1 MTTLEPG
8 ASVVFTQ
15 GLVASP
21 ASTAFLASSAAPT
34 MTDGFEVLVHDV
46 MAAITTEPWSTEVC
60 RAVLQRHLGRVGRPA
75 GAGGHWPPGGLV
87 GVAVLPVRR
96 ERVGRREGVGHVLVQ
111 PVELHVVAERLAER
125 LLGVGQGDPVLRPL
139 RPGQRRARRWTGP
152 A

>member
-60 RAVLQRHLGRVGRPA
+60 RAVLERHLGRAGTGGRCRRPPAFRPA
-75 GAGGHWPPGGLV
+75 GRRRRSPGPP
-87 GVAVLPVRR
+87 
-96 ERVGRREGVGHVLVQ
+96 
-111 PVELHVVAERLAER
+111 
-125 LLGVGQGDPVLRPL
+125 
-139 RPGQRRARRWTGP
+139 
-152 A
+152 

>member
-15 GLVASP
+15 GLVATP

-60 RAVLQRHLGRVGRPA
+60 RPSSSVTWAGWDARPVPEAVGLPA
-75 GAGGHWPPGGLV
+75 GRSASPFSRSAVNGSDAGKV
-87 GVAVLPVRR
+87 
-96 ERVGRREGVGHVLVQ
+96 
-111 PVELHVVAERLAER
+111 
-125 LLGVGQGDPVLRPL
+125 
-139 RPGQRRARRWTGP
+139 P